1 MIQKTVNDILS
12 EEGITLTELASRVGV
27 SIRLLSKAKN
37 NNGTITK
44 STQTK
49 FQAVY
54 PDYELVNDKP
64 KWKTLYEEE
73 KARNEALAEDY
84 ARVTQDNEE
93 LRKRIDVVSEYLKT
107 GDISRIFYNT
117 REKY

>member
-1 MIQKTVNDILS
+1 MVQKTVNDILI
-12 EEGITLTELASRVGV
+12 EEDITLTELASRVGV

-44 STQTK
+44 STQAK